1 MDINTRYRQVVAGEF
16 SKADFLKEAKE
27 DTRVNKTFSHLNSYE
42 EVISIFKNRGF
53 ITETVNKSEE
63 KEFNFMSILKESI
76 SDLDKPDDFAHQ
88 VQQVNPFEY
97 EKGWRYEAKGKDLSD
112 DKVILAAQKKAI
124 ANLKKDAIYYTK
136 IEMGKHAPTDKE
148 VESKKM
154 IDISKGEN
162 YKDKNHQVKPVKPA
176 KPEDTKEDSDRVK
189 IEKLKTKLLE
199 DFKKKNLSDN
209 QLNEGAWSKLKSLS
223 ASLHKYKPKSK
234 ERKALEDKL
243 NSISDQ
249 AVNDELDKLE
259 SALNKI
265 DPEFPNG
272 ESIEKFNQGCEFIYD
287 TYYSIKHA
295 ATLDSS
301 EQGYMDP
308 ILANKLIDGIKLY
321 VKTLKDSELASTYK
335 AFNESLNENVA
346 VTAADGFTQI
356 LQKMTGISLNQNQS
370 VNNLKSAIEKVGGG
384 NYEKGLEVTKK
395 LFTNNG
401 AGSVDQQADKL
412 TDLISHGGKM
422 GDVFA
427 KSTGTFGNKGLF
439 SVKLPPATTEKIAN
453 AVAKLAG
460 NAATHVTQHGDTIKQ
475 AAHAVKHVV
484 HHSAGQNAAAV
495 AALLSSLGVLY
506 FAAKG
511 TFKFAKNN
519 DSRYATL
526 NDFYNLMKPAPE
538 TEEDS
543 VSNEPERDQ
552 EDNEEGGS
560 TEPTKSSDEIVLNLT
575 GTKGE
580 EEKEEEPEGTRELT
594 KSSNTIELNPNIT
607 TPEEKPKEKEK
618 SPADVPFIINNP
630 TEFKDLPLKD
640 KLEFVRTQAP
650 KATDGMSDLEI
661 SKLADK
667 RAKELLNRFNS
678 SNTSKPIELSPKDT
692 SKDFSELTLMQKLE
706 LGRKGVT
713 ERSWDELNSK
723 EKLELARKGTPRVK
737 STEPVNTKNEPET
750 NTKTG
755 KKLTQAAGEEGGKG
769 AKAKTEKEKSS
780 KTPVKKSGEKVAAKQ
795 GELDFTGGEKE
806 ELIPYGKPARYVA
819 TTMKALAKPVES
831 IIIPEEKNEEGNLI
845 RNKIIIKVD
854 PAVKLA
860 YNKEIKKKD
869 SLLASTINKLK
880 DTAKANVKAFP
891 VIINLENEGSI
902 DNLVKKLKK
911 IKITKGLK
919 EQFVVEILKQRL
931 LEDLYTPS
939 LGMFVPYP
947 QGRLVDKDDLERE
960 LRNNTPADNQNYT
973 DHTSVYTN
981 RIDSE
986 RLVKIDQLIRQ
997 MGQPGIDLYNKY
1009 AKALGCAPYDVRAQI
1024 FNPVQVP
1031 DDDRTYIDGDGNVEP
1046 VKRKTKEV
1054 FESEKPSF
1062 TPNQQNILETL
1073 NDIYKKC
1080 VPKTGITPFTE
1091 YLQNTYFNP
1100 GKKEHKIAVAFV
1112 KYKLSQPN
1120 CKHKEELQQ
1129 ALEDLKAKYRI

>member
-27 DTRVNKTFSHLNSYE
+27 DSRLNRTFSHLNSYE
-42 EVISIFKNRGF
+42 EVVSIFKNRGF
-53 ITETVNKSEE
+53 ITETVNKNEE

-162 YKDKNHQVKPVKPA
+162 YKDKNHQVKPVKMA

-199 DFKKKNLSDN
+199 DFKKKNLADN
-209 QLNEGAWSKLKSLS
+209 QLNEGAWSKLKALS

-265 DPEFPNG
+265 DPKFPNG

-295 ATLDSS
+295 ATLDPS

-370 VNNLKSAIEKVGGG
+370 VDNLKSAIEKVGGG

-412 TDLISHGGKM
+412 TDLIAHGGKI
-422 GDVFA
+422 GDAFT
-427 KSTGTFGNKGLF
+427 KSSGTFGNKGLF

-460 NAATHVTQHGDTIKQ
+460 NAATHVTQHSDTIKQ
-475 AAHAVKHVV
+475 AAHAIKHVV

-495 AALLSSLGVLY
+495 AALLSSLGVAY
-506 FAAKG
+506 FVAKQG
-511 TFKFAKNN
+511 FKFAKNN

-526 NDFYNLMKPAPE
+526 NDFYNLMKPSPE

-543 VSNEPERDQ
+543 VSDEPKRDQ

-560 TEPTKSSDEIVLNLT
+560 TEPTTDNTSQVDTDVT
-575 GTKGE
+575 GTEGGE
-580 EEKEEEPEGTRELT
+580 EKNPEE
-594 KSSNTIELNPNIT
+594 N
-607 TPEEKPKEKEK
+607 PEEKPEEEEK
-618 SPADVPFIINNP
+618 SPVDVPFTINNP
-630 TEFKDLPLKD
+630 TEFKELPLKD

-769 AKAKTEKEKSS
+769 VKAKTEKKKDSE
-780 KTPVKKSGEKVAAKQ
+780 TPVKKSGEQVAAKQ
-795 GELDFTGGEKE
+795 GELNFTGGEKE
-806 ELIPYGKPARYVA
+806 ELIPYGKPARYVSS
-819 TTMKALAKPVES
+819 TMKSLAKPVES
-831 IIIPEEKNEEGNLI
+831 ITLPEEKNEEGNLI

-1009 AKALGCAPYDVRAQI
+1009 AEALGCAPYDVRAQI

-1031 DDDRTYIDGDGNVEP
+1031 DDKSTYIDGDGNVEP
-1046 VKRKTKEV
+1046 VRTKTKDV

-1073 NDIYKKC
+1073 NDIYKRC
-1080 VPKTGITPFTE
+1080 VPKTGIEPFTE
-1091 YLQNTYFNP
+1091 YLQNTEFDP
-1100 GKKEHKIAVAFV
+1100 GKKEHKLAAAFV

-1120 CKHKEELQQ
+1120 CQHKEELQQ